1 MIVAKDLYISSYVL
15 LFSNNIFIWGDKM
28 VIKAM
33 LKKNLIKQLKALQ
46 YPTGLFAASKIT
58 VSTGYNKAWLR
69 DNIYE
74 SLAFEHIQDIGSL
87 KKTYAALFDILLK
100 HEYKIDYAINHKP
113 THAYQYIHAR
123 YDPFNYTEFHEEWGN
138 KQNDAVGAFL
148 FKVADLLN
156 QEIRIIRDKND
167 LRILQKLVYYLG
179 SIEYWHDKDHGIWE
193 NYEEVHAS
201 SVGACVAGLKAISKY
216 VEVPQY
222 LVDNGLQILADL
234 LPNESATK
242 HTDLALLSLIYPY
255 NIVTSAQRIAILTNI
270 EKYLVKEKGV
280 IRYFGDPYYSNGLE
294 AEWTMGFP
302 WLAKIYKDLGNVSKF
317 KYYTNLTKN
326 SMNRQGELPELYY
339 GNTNTHNENS
349 PLGWSNAMALVAM
362 S

>member
-1 MIVAKDLYISSYVL
+1 MAKSMIRKSMQILT
-15 LFSNNIFIWGDKM
+15 GM
-28 VIKAM
+28 
-33 LKKNLIKQLKALQ
+33 QHE
-46 YPTGLFAASKIT
+46 TGLFSASAKDEK
-58 VSTGYNKAWLR
+58 TGYNRSWIR
-69 DNIYE
+69 DNV
-74 SLAFEHIQDIGSL
+74 
-87 KKTYAALFDILLK
+87 YAALGLEAARNKRALIKTYRALLDIFLK
-100 HEYKIDYAINHKP
+100 HEYKIDWAIKEKP
-113 THAYQYIHAR
+113 KHRHQYIHAR